1 MIVKDLK
8 HVEELLLRVPFKSGR
23 IGLPRSKNTILNNY
37 RICDGKYL
45 VKQVNATN
53 KATVQRFMLGKLKLK
68 VLRRKYICSVQTHFT
83 RTRRCPWRCSCTETR
98 TGTETSRTS
107 FRMSWT
113 CSWTPGCR
121 SECTVEAESWALV
134 SISYSPAGS
143 IIITMTTLLTY
154 SPCPPQPRGRP
165 RAGARPGLAQHGR
178 RPRPAGARG
187 AGAGPLLETLPVPPP
202 PALRPTRRQ
211 VRY

>member
-1 MIVKDLK
+1 M
-8 HVEELLLRVPFKSGR
+8 E
-23 IGLPRSKNTILNNY
+23 
-37 RICDGKYL
+37 
-45 VKQVNATN
+45 
-53 KATVQRFMLGKLKLK
+53 
-68 VLRRKYICSVQTHFT
+68 RKYICSVKTHFT

-98 TGTETSRTS
+98 TGTDTSRTS

-178 RPRPAGARG
+178 RPRREGARG

-211 VRY
+211 VRYRYRWFFLSFVITKDNFRKKGRKFCVHLSCLAIEEELRGSHDSHDIITELIGMI